1 MQMLSQTGTVSAEPK
16 NKLLGLEVIRFV
28 SALAV
33 LIWHYQHFSYVADAP
48 VNFIRES
55 QPFYP
60 LLQLFYEYG
69 YLGVH
74 VFWCISGFIF
84 FWKYKESVASGAVS
98 GKTFFILRFSR
109 LYPLHF
115 VSLIV
120 VLLLQLA
127 YFSQRGTYFVYQF
140 DDLRHFFLQL
150 FLASNWGFQ
159 LGDSFNGPIW
169 SISIETLVYF
179 IFFLTL
185 RFVGKAF
192 YINIAIIV
200 LSLAT
205 KFLNIHSSIFD
216 CLIFFYAGGLSAIAL
231 QHFEAT
237 KYSRA
242 LKIIAFAVLL
252 ALPAASFMPHV
263 STNKNFAVLFLLA
276 FVPTLLFVAAKN
288 IRVHKNLQTLI
299 EVAGNMTYASY
310 LVHFPLQ
317 LIISL
322 YFFDAD
328 KQIPYTNP
336 LFFIHFIST
345 VLVASYFTYR
355 YFERPV
361 QDAIRALAK
370 PKATPSALGRTEA
383 A

>member
-1 MQMLSQTGTVSAEPK
+1 MLSQTGTGIAEPK

-28 SALAV
+28 SALSV
-33 LIWHYQHFSYVADAP
+33 LVWHYQHFAFVGDAP
-48 VNFIRES
+48 ANFIREN

-60 LLQLFYEYG
+60 FLKLFYEYG

-84 FWKYKESVASGAVS
+84 FWKYKDSVASGKVS
-98 GKTFFILRFSR
+98 GKSFFLLRFSR

-115 VSLIV
+115 ASLIT

-127 YFSQRGTYFVYQF
+127 YFSQRDTYFVYQF

-159 LGDSFNGPIW
+159 RGDSFNGPIW
-169 SISIETLVYF
+169 SISIETLVYVV
-179 IFFLTL
+179 FFLML

-231 QHFEAT
+231 KHFET
-237 KYSRA
+237 SKYRQA

-252 ALPAASFMPHV
+252 ALPFASYLPHV

-276 FVPTLLFVAAKN
+276 FVPTLLFIGGRNFKASETTQ
-288 IRVHKNLQTLI
+288 HFI

-310 LVHFPLQ
+310 LIHFPLQ

-322 YFFDAD
+322 YFIHANL
-328 KQIPYTNP
+328 QIPYNNP
-336 LFFIHFIST
+336 LFFVHFIST
-345 VLVASYFTYR
+345 VLVLSYFTYR
-355 YFERPV
+355 YFERPA
-361 QDAIRALAK
+361 QDAIRAFGK
-370 PKATPSALGRTEA
+370 PKVAPSGLGRPEA